1 MKKTRATLSGIYPDL
16 TVLNETTFQMSTLR
30 HAFATKYRA
39 NDAQTDKFFKSA
51 QASGAVVEAWKMY
64 GVPMYRIVYD
74 FTMDI

>member
-1 MKKTRATLSGIYPDL
+1 MKKKRASLAGIYNDL
-16 TVLNETTFQMSTLR
+16 KELDETTYQMPTLR
-30 HAFATKYRA
+30 HAFATNYRA